1 MTDLE
6 LSRIPIIRMWDQ
18 IFVPLQGNVT
28 DVLAER
34 LQIEVLESIATSK
47 VPGLVIDLTGMWL
60 IDSHLCAVLSNIAV
74 SARLMGTH
82 TILCG
87 MSPEIAVTLETM
99 GIALDAVETALSVE
113 EAFEL
118 LGLSMRKSRVRD
130 DDDDDEDDDDDDDD
144 EDDDEDDEDDDDGL
158 EGDRKLFASLG
169 KNEDGAFLA
178 RLLAPRR

>member
-6 LSRIPIIRMWDQ
+6 LGRIPIIRMWDQ

-60 IDSHLCAVLSNIAV
+60 IDSHLCAILSNIAV

-82 TILCG
+82 TILSG

-99 GIALDAVETALSVE
+99 GIELDAIETALSVE

-130 DDDDDEDDDDDDDD
+130 DDDDDD
-144 EDDDEDDEDDDDGL
+144 DDDEDDEDDEEAP
-158 EGDRKLFASLG
+158 EGDTELFAALG
-169 KNEDGAFLA
+169 RNEDGAFLA

>member
-1 MTDLE
+1 MTDIE
-6 LSRIPIIRMWDQ
+6 LGRIPIIRMWDQ

-60 IDSHLCAVLSNIAV
+60 IDSHLCAILSNIAV

-82 TILCG
+82 TILSG

-99 GIALDAVETALSVE
+99 GVELDQVETALSVE
-113 EAFEL
+113 DAFEL
-118 LGLSMRKSRVRD
+118 LGLSMRKSRVRYD
-130 DDDDDEDDDDDDDD
+130 DGDDDDDDDDD
-144 EDDDEDDEDDDDGL
+144 EDDERL
-158 EGDRKLFASLG
+158 EGDR
-169 KNEDGAFLA
+169 
-178 RLLAPRR
+178 

>member
-6 LSRIPIIRMWDQ
+6 LGRIPIIRMWDQ

-60 IDSHLCAVLSNIAV
+60 IDSHLCAILSNIAV
-74 SARLMGTH
+74 SARLMGTQ
-82 TILCG
+82 TILSG

-99 GIALDAVETALSVE
+99 GIELDAIETALSVE

-130 DDDDDEDDDDDDDD
+130 DDDDD
-144 EDDDEDDEDDDDGL
+144 DEDDEDDDEEGS
-158 EGDRKLFASLG
+158 EGDTELFAALG
-169 KNEDGAFLA
+169 RNEDGAFLA
-178 RLLAPRR
+178 RILGPRR

>member
-6 LSRIPIIRMWDQ
+6 PGRIPIIRMWNQ

-28 DVLAER
+28 DGLAER

-60 IDSHLCAVLSNIAV
+60 IDSHLCAILSNIAA

-82 TILCG
+82 TVLSG

-99 GIALDAVETALSVE
+99 GIELDAVETALSVE

-130 DDDDDEDDDDDDDD
+130 DDDDEDEDDDA
-144 EDDDEDDEDDDDGL
+144 ETSTP
-158 EGDRKLFASLG
+158 AT
-169 KNEDGAFLA
+169 
-178 RLLAPRR
+178 PRS